1 MTLIIGRRCINILYL
16 NSMYTQ
22 DAGVPQLPME
32 FFEDLT
38 YYFDID
44 KHNSFFDINIMVYNN
59 LKVIGHIIL

>member
-1 MTLIIGRRCINILYL
+1 
-16 NSMYTQ
+16 MYHSYRWS
-22 DAGVPQLPME
+22 

-59 LKVIGHIIL
+59 LKSYRPSLSLYMVPYLDLEVVMKI